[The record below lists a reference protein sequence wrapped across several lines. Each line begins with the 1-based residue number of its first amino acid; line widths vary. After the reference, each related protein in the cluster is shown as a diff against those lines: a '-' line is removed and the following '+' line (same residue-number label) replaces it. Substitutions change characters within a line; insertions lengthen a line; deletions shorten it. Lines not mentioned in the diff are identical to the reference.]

1 MIRRP
6 PRSTLFPYTTLF
18 RSLDLMDIM
27 VAYTEFDRPFATSP
41 SVPRERL
48 QLLRD
53 GFEKMLTDT
62 GFQQEAKKLVDW
74 DGASYFSGADLQKK
88 IEKTV
93 TQPPDVI
100 RKIKDVLKESDS

>member
-1 MIRRP
+1 M
-6 PRSTLFPYTTLF
+6 PR
-18 RSLDLMDIM
+18 DK
-27 VAYTEFDRPFATSP
+27 
-41 SVPRERL
+41 L

-53 GFEKMLTDT
+53 GFEKMLTDAS
-62 GFQQEAKKLVDW
+62 FQQEAKKLVDW

-100 RKIKDVLKESDS
+100 RRIKDILKESDS

>member
-1 MIRRP
+1 
-6 PRSTLFPYTTLF
+6 LAGA
-18 RSLDLMDIM
+18 D
-27 VAYTEFDRPFATSP
+27 
-41 SVPRERL
+41 
-48 QLLRD
+48 
-53 GFEKMLTDT
+53 
-62 GFQQEAKKLVDW
+62 LVDW